1 MELTVITP
9 EEEYYHGKVDSVK
22 VPGTSGE
29 FQILRNH
36 AAIVSSLQE
45 GKVTF
50 REKDGNEKVIMITG
64 GFVEVFHNKVSL
76 LINSMKQ

>member
-22 VPGTSGE
+22 VPGTAGE

-36 AAIVSSLQE
+36 APIVSSLQE
-45 GKVTF
+45 GKVSF
-50 REKDGNEKVIMITG
+50 REKNGNTQVIEISG

-76 LINSMKQ
+76 LVNSILD